1 MTENVLCA
9 LIGVGG
15 TLLGTIVGLV
25 FPYLCSSFG
34 RKLLVISDI
43 DVRFGTGKPDGE
55 GGYDGSWINFRASIL
70 NKKNKSLIIEKIACE
85 LYSGSS
91 RIAVCSCAD
100 KDTGRKIAG
109 AYKYDELRYIDISP
123 KSSATKNIHVFVRGD
138 LTSCDKVVFVYS
150 WGIVKREEIVWV
162 KEDTPHANT

>member
-15 TLLGTIVGLV
+15 TLSGTIVGLV

-43 DVRFGTGKPDGE
+43 DVQFGMGKPDGE
-55 GGYDGSWINFRASIL
+55 GGHDGSWINFRALIL

-85 LYSGSS
+85 LYSGSN

-100 KDTGRKIAG
+100 KDTGRKSAG
-109 AYKYDELRYIDISP
+109 AYK
-123 KSSATKNIHVFVRGD
+123 
-138 LTSCDKVVFVYS
+138 
-150 WGIVKREEIVWV
+150 
-162 KEDTPHANT
+162 

>member
-25 FPYLCSSFG
+25 FPYLCSGFG

-55 GGYDGSWINFRASIL
+55 GG
-70 NKKNKSLIIEKIACE
+70 
-85 LYSGSS
+85 
-91 RIAVCSCAD
+91 
-100 KDTGRKIAG
+100 
-109 AYKYDELRYIDISP
+109 
-123 KSSATKNIHVFVRGD
+123 
-138 LTSCDKVVFVYS
+138 
-150 WGIVKREEIVWV
+150 
-162 KEDTPHANT
+162 

>member
-15 TLLGTIVGLV
+15 TLLGTIVGLG
-25 FPYLCSSFG
+25 FPYLCNGFG
-34 RKLLVISDI
+34 RKLLVISKI

-55 GGYDGSWINFRASIL
+55 GGYDGSWINFTATIL

-91 RIAVCSCAD
+91 RIAICSCAD
-100 KDTGRKIAG
+100 SGTRKRIAE
-109 AYKYDELRYIDISP
+109 AWKYDELYYIDIAP
-123 KSSATKNIHVFVRGD
+123 KSSTTKNIHVFVRGD

-150 WGIVKREEIVWV
+150 WGIVKRKQTVWV
-162 KEDTPHANT
+162 KEDTPNANT

>member
-25 FPYLCSSFG
+25 FPYLCSGFG

-70 NKKNKSLIIEKIACE
+70 NKKNM
-85 LYSGSS
+85 
-91 RIAVCSCAD
+91 
-100 KDTGRKIAG
+100 
-109 AYKYDELRYIDISP
+109 
-123 KSSATKNIHVFVRGD
+123 
-138 LTSCDKVVFVYS
+138 LTSSD
-150 WGIVKREEIVWV
+150 IVICL
-162 KEDTPHANT
+162 